1 MRWLTLFI
9 IGFIIGTLY
18 DVSVGYFAKRSPK
31 SKILHLKIK
40 KLRIHHTVGA
50 LVLIVI
56 YLFTSFALLLGM
68 GIGGII
74 SHSIRERSLLFVEY
88 KGKRYF

>member
-1 MRWLTLFI
+1 MGWLTLFI
-9 IGFIIGTLY
+9 IGFIVGSVT
-18 DVSVGYFAKRSPK
+18 DVSIGYLAKRFSK

-50 LVLIVI
+50 LALIAI
-56 YLFTSFALLLGM
+56 YFLTSFALLLGM
-68 GIGGII
+68 GIGGLI